1 MTAFPVFDV
10 HAHVYPDELAP
21 KATAGLH
28 RFYGDLEIHGKGTFA
43 ELAAHSAACGVR
55 GFLLLAVATNAHQV
69 PHVND
74 FAAKTVAAARRA
86 GFLAAGFAGMHQDFP
101 DPAGELERAV
111 SLGLSG
117 VKIHP
122 DIQGVNL
129 DDPRFFPLYA
139 ALEEKGLPVCFHMG
153 DNRAEYVFSRTER
166 LLALT
171 GRFPRLRV
179 IAAHLGGYRA
189 WEHVQALAA
198 CPNVWFD
205 ASSTMDFLSPEE
217 EERLIRALGVSRVMF
232 GTDYP
237 VRSVREELPRFLAL
251 PGLTDEEKKAI
262 LYDNAI
268 GFLGL

>member
-1 MTAFPVFDV
+1 MTTFPVFDV
-10 HAHVYPDELAP
+10 HTHVYPDELAP

-28 RFYGDLEIHGKGTFA
+28 RFYEGLSIHGQGTFA
-43 ELAAHSAACGVR
+43 EFTALARENGVR

-74 FAAKTVAAARRA
+74 FAAKAVAAARSA

-101 DPAGELERAV
+101 DPEGELERAV
-111 SLGLSG
+111 SMGLSG

-139 ALEEKGLPVCFHMG
+139 ALEKKELPVCFHMG
-153 DNRAEYVFSRTER
+153 DNRAEYGFSRVER

-171 GRFPRLRV
+171 ERFPRLRV

-189 WEHVQALAA
+189 WEHVRALAA
-198 CPNVWFD
+198 YPNVWFD
-205 ASSTMDFLSPEE
+205 MSSTMDFLAPEE
-217 EERLIRALGVSRVMF
+217 EVRLIRSLGVSRVMF

-251 PGLTDEEKKAI
+251 PGLTDEEKKVI
-262 LYDNAI
+262 LYDNAVS
-268 GFLGL
+268 FLGL

>member
-1 MTAFPVFDV
+1 MTDLPVFDA
-10 HAHVYPDELAP
+10 HTHVYPDKLAP
-21 KATAGLH
+21 KATAALE
-28 RFYGDLEIHGKGTFA
+28 RFYGDIEIRGQGTVA
-43 ELAAHSAACGVR
+43 ELFARSRESGVR
-55 GFLLLAVATNAHQV
+55 GFLVLAVATNAHQV

-74 FAAKTVAAARRA
+74 FTASTVAAARAA

-101 DPAGELERAV
+101 DPVGELDRAL

-117 VKIHP
+117 VKLHP
-122 DIQGVNL
+122 DIQGADL

-153 DNRAEYVFSRTER
+153 DNRAEYGFSRVEHLLHLTE
-166 LLALT
+166 
-171 GRFPRLRV
+171 RFPRLRV

-189 WEHVQALAA
+189 WEHVTSLAE

-205 ASSTMDFLSPEE
+205 ASSTMPFLSPEE
-217 EERLIRALGVSRVMF
+217 ETALIRALGISRVMF

-237 VRSVREELPRFLAL
+237 VRYAGEELSRFLAL
-251 PGLTDEEKKAI
+251 PGLNDEEKKAI

>member
-1 MTAFPVFDV
+1 MT
-10 HAHVYPDELAP
+10 
-21 KATAGLH
+21 
-28 RFYGDLEIHGKGTFA
+28 
-43 ELAAHSAACGVR
+43 
-55 GFLLLAVATNAHQV
+55 
-69 PHVND
+69 
-74 FAAKTVAAARRA
+74 RA
-86 GFLAAGFAGMHQDFP
+86 
-101 DPAGELERAV
+101 
-111 SLGLSG
+111 
-117 VKIHP
+117 
-122 DIQGVNL
+122 
-129 DDPRFFPLYA
+129 
-139 ALEEKGLPVCFHMG
+139 
-153 DNRAEYVFSRTER
+153 FSRFTR
-166 LLALT
+166 HWRKRGCLLALT

-217 EERLIRALGVSRVMF
+217 EGRLIRALGVSRVMF